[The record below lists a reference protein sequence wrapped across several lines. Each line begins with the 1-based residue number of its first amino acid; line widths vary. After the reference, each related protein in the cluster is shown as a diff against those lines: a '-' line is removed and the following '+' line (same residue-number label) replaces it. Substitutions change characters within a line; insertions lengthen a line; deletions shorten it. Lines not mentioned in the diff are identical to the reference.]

1 MTITENRHSRAHVDG
16 VLIAL
21 VFAMSLFGI
30 VAVCVATYSPQS
42 TTDTSFLNHIFESS
56 YATRQCLFLLVA
68 PLIVGVIMAF
78 PFDILRRRAEVFYW
92 AAFILLSVTT
102 IFNRAT
108 GVKAW
113 LDTLWGYT
121 IQPSEFAK
129 LAMILV
135 LAKELAKKDR
145 PLADA
150 RSFVRVFMLVLIPG
164 AVILLQGETGSLLVI
179 IFMFAVMMYFSNVSL
194 KTLGILA
201 AIAIL
206 GVLALYGFMIA
217 TGSTDYRLARI
228 AGWLNPELYSSSD
241 AYQQT
246 MSKMTIGSGG
256 MYGNGMF
263 RSGAISQLNYVPA
276 DWTDFIYATI
286 GETWGFVGC
295 VAVLIGYVLI
305 LLRMLYLAWF
315 TRDKFGRLIIIGV
328 MGMLL
333 FHVLENIA
341 MTLGLMP
348 ITGIPLPFLSYGGS
362 NMMTNMGGVGLVL
375 NATRNRSLSSSVN
388 TPQTLYNP
396 YRIHKRFKTKAY

>member
-145 PLADA
+145 PMADT
-150 RSFVRVFMLVLIPG
+150 RSFVRVFMLVLVPG